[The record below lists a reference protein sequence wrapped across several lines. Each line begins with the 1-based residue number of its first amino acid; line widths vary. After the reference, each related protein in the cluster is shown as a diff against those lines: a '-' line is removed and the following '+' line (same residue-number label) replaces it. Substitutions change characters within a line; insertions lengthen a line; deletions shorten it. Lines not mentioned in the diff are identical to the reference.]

1 MNNESM
7 NESTY
12 NQVKE
17 KSWVEPLSADENAEL
32 RRFLADNPELQQD
45 WENDAA
51 LTSAL
56 NRLPSVHVSTNFTA
70 RVIIAVQREEAQAER
85 KTSAWRSFW
94 RWGWIP
100 KFAIA
105 TAMLCLGV
113 ISFYEYHALTDKGP
127 QTAQTALDVED
138 KKIAE
143 SAENAPIPQV
153 EWLKDFD
160 TIEKM
165 SKVQVAD
172 NELLMASQ

>member
-7 NESTY
+7 NKPTY
-12 NQVKE
+12 NQMKE

-32 RRFLADNPELQQD
+32 RRFLADNPDLQQD
-45 WENDAA
+45 WESDVA

-70 RVIIAVQREEAQAER
+70 RVIIAVQREEAQVEQ
-85 KTSAWRSFW
+85 KTSSWRSFW
-94 RWGWIP
+94 RWGWVP
-100 KFAIA
+100 KVAIA
-105 TAMLCLGV
+105 TAMLCLGA
-113 ISFYEYHALTDKGP
+113 ISFHEYQVVTQQAALAAEVK
-127 QTAQTALDVED
+127 Q
-138 KKIAE
+138 IAE
-143 SAENAPIPQV
+143 SAETAPIPQV

-160 TIEKM
+160 TIEQM